1 MKLSTLAQFSKN
13 ATRFKE
19 VVSILM
25 KYGLANWIKANDP
38 DFIKGILKSS
48 GGEKIFDLAPETR
61 LRMALTELGPTFIKL
76 GQILSTRADLI
87 GPEMADELTRLQ
99 ADVPA
104 DKPDVV
110 QGIIEQELGK
120 PIRELFSEIELEPM
134 GSASIGQAHRAVLH
148 SGEAVIVKVQHDGIE
163 PKIIDDLEILKALAE
178 MAERYDPDLQMYQP
192 RSTVADFS
200 RSLLR
205 ELDYRRE
212 LRNLNQFQQNFKDND
227 WVYIPRTYPEFSSQ
241 RVLTMEMLIGSSI
254 KNKEKF
260 LEEKIDSEEFI
271 RNSANMYLEMI
282 FRDRFFHADPHPGNI
297 WVLPGGR
304 LGLLDFGMTGRLD
317 NDMREELEGILVAAV
332 DNDPERLTDH
342 VLRIA
347 IVPANIDRNALKSDI
362 DDFLSEYVNVTIND
376 IDLSTTLNTLTDI
389 LREHHILLPSGMSLL
404 LRVLVMLEGTSRLL
418 DRNFSLADL
427 IKPYAVKS
435 IQRRYSP
442 KKLFTQAR
450 NSYRDWDRLM
460 RIVPRELYDLVV
472 RVRDGKFDISIEHRS
487 LEKVTEWLVHGI
499 LSGALFLGGSMIISQ
514 EIPPLIW
521 GISVIGAATSLIGLV
536 LGFRLIR
543 AMNGS
548 RHNR

>member
-1 MKLSTLAQFSKN
+1 MKLGTLAQFSKN

-19 VVSILM
+19 VVSILT

-38 DFIKGILKSS
+38 DFIKGLLKSS
-48 GGEKIFDLAPETR
+48 GGEKIFELKPETR

-76 GQILSTRADLI
+76 GQILSTRADLV
-87 GPEMADELTRLQ
+87 GPEIADELTRLQ

-104 DKPDVV
+104 DDPDIV
-110 QGIIEQELGK
+110 QRIVEQELGRPLK
-120 PIRELFSEIELEPM
+120 ELFSEFDKVPM

-148 SGEAVIVKVQHDGIE
+148 SGEVVVVKVQHDGIE

-178 MAERYDPDLQMYQP
+178 LAERYDPDLRLYQP
-192 RSTVADFS
+192 SLTVADFS
-200 RSLLR
+200 RNLLR
-205 ELDYRRE
+205 ELDFRRE
-212 LRNLNQFQQNFKDND
+212 LRSLNQFRENFKENE
-227 WVYIPRTYPEFSSQ
+227 WVHIPYAYPEYSSQ
-241 RVLTMEMLIGSSI
+241 RVLTMEMLSGHSI
-254 KNKEKF
+254 KNKQWLHQEN
-260 LEEKIDSEEFI
+260 IDSQEFI
-271 RNSANMYLEMI
+271 KNSANMYLEMI

-304 LGLLDFGMTGRLD
+304 LGLLDFGMTGRLTD
-317 NDMREELEGILVAAV
+317 DMREELEGILLAAV
-332 DNDPERLTDH
+332 DNDPERVTDH

-347 IVPANIDRNALKSDI
+347 DVPNNVDRSNLKRDI
-362 DDFLSEYVNVTIND
+362 DDFLSEYVNVSIEE

-389 LREHHILLPSGMSLL
+389 LREHHILLPASLSLL

-442 KKLFTQAR
+442 KKLLTQVR
-450 NSYRDWDRLM
+450 NNYRDWDRL
-460 RIVPRELYDLVV
+460 IKIFPRELHDVIV
-472 RVRDGKFDISIEHRS
+472 RARDGKFDISIEHRS
-487 LEKVTEWLVHGI
+487 LEKVTEWLVYGI
-499 LSGALFLGGSMIISQ
+499 LSAALFLGGSMIISQ

-521 GISVIGAATSLIGLV
+521 GVSIIGATTSLIGLF

-543 AMNGS
+543 AMKNSHHKG
-548 RHNR
+548 

>member
-1 MKLSTLAQFSKN
+1 MKISTLTQFSKN

-38 DFIKGILKSS
+38 DFIKGLLKSS
-48 GGEKIFDLAPETR
+48 DGEKIFDLPPETR
-61 LRMALTELGPTFIKL
+61 LRLALIELGPTFIKL
-76 GQILSTRADLI
+76 GQILSTRADLV
-87 GPEMADELTRLQ
+87 GPEMAEDLTRLQ

-104 DKPDVV
+104 DSPDVV
-110 QGIIEQELGK
+110 QRLVEQELGR
-120 PIRELFSEIELEPM
+120 PLLEMFVEFDMEPM
-134 GSASIGQAHRAVLH
+134 GSASIGQAHRAVLQ
-148 SGEAVIVKVQHDGIE
+148 SGEVVVVKVQHDGIE
-163 PKIIDDLEILKALAE
+163 TKIIDDLEILKSLAE
-178 MAERYDPDLQMYQP
+178 LAERYDPDLRFYQP
-192 RSTVADFS
+192 RLTVADFS

-205 ELDYRRE
+205 ELDFRRE
-212 LRNLNQFQQNFKDND
+212 QRSLSQFQQNFEDNE
-227 WVYIPRTYPEFSSQ
+227 WVHIPRTYPEYSSR
-241 RVLTMEMLIGSSI
+241 RVLTMEMLTGYSI
-254 KNKEKF
+254 KNTERF
-260 LEEKIDSEEFI
+260 HEEQIDSQEFI
-271 RNSANMYLEMI
+271 TNSANLYLEMI

-317 NDMREELEGILVAAV
+317 NDMREELEGILIAAV

-347 IVPANIDRNALKSDI
+347 IVPNSVDRGGLKSDI
-362 DDFLSEYVNVTIND
+362 DDFLSEYVNVAVD
-376 IDLSTTLNTLTDI
+376 DVDLSATLNTLTDI
-389 LREHHILLPSGMSLL
+389 LRAHHILLPAGLSLL

-442 KKLFTQAR
+442 KKLFAQAR

-460 RIVPRELYDLVV
+460 KIVPRELYDFII
-472 RVRDGKFDISIEHRS
+472 RNRDGKFDISIEHRS
-487 LEKVTEWLVHGI
+487 LEKVTKWLVHGI
-499 LSGALFLGGSMIISQ
+499 LSAALFLGGAMIISQ
-514 EIPPLIW
+514 AIPPLIW
-521 GISVIGAATSLIGLV
+521 GVSAIGLATSLTGFF

-543 AMNGS
+543 SMNDS
-548 RHNR
+548 RQDR